1 MKSSSIEKAYKI
13 ELAANN
19 WWDRLSYEE
28 QKVYIKAHPRTKMRL
43 NKDPKAKT
51 TITTKPKNREIKQ
64 VGTSKPVCIDEAF
77 MHKGEWTQWNK
88 KLLTME
94 RKFGLKRV
102 KVDITDAPNSFDDG
116 RTKTYKVW
124 YENPGIKTK
133 RAVHTEIRRMYEGF
147 KNHLSS
153 GMK

>member
-1 MKSSSIEKAYKI
+1 MSIASL
-13 ELAANN
+13 ELAANS
-19 WWDRLSYEE
+19 WWDRLSHEE

-51 TITTKPKNREIKQ
+51 TTITTKPKTREIDA
-64 VGTSKPVCIDEAF
+64 TTTAKPVCIDKAF

-94 RKFGLKRV
+94 RKFNLKRV
-102 KVDITDAPNSFDDG
+102 KVDITNAPDSFNDG

-124 YENPGIKTK
+124 YVDPGNKIRPSAK
-133 RAVHTEIRRMYEGF
+133 TEIRRMYEGF
-147 KNHLSS
+147 KNHLSM